1 MLHVLTSTDEIAQSL
16 YQEVPGRQRWE
27 SSVSLVMSYKDIH
40 LQSLLRDAEL
50 PSRPTQSN

>member
-40 LQSLLRDAEL
+40 LQSPLRDAEL